1 MKKLLFM
8 ALLTIT
14 VSAAAQTQELS
25 KPDYT
30 GIEKNI
36 KDKTSQY
43 FYKKLFARFTTADST
58 LTLEER
64 RHLYYGFS
72 FTEKYSPYSSSPS
85 GDELKK
91 LLEKENLTNKE
102 MQKVVLLAGREL
114 DLYPFNIRMR
124 EYRQYFLKKLG
135 KNADAALEN
144 SRIEIILDAI
154 LSTGDGTSKDN
165 AFYVIEVGNEYQLLD
180 ILGFEYGG
188 EQSLVEG
195 RYDYLTLQKNAY
207 NVEGF
212 YFDVSRS
219 LQSMRH

>member
-1 MKKLLFM
+1 MKKLIFI
-8 ALLTIT
+8 ALIFVTT
-14 VSAAAQTQELS
+14 GAAAQTQDLK
-25 KPDYT
+25 KPDYA
-30 GIEKNI
+30 GIEKST
-36 KDKTSQY
+36 KDKSSQY

-72 FTEKYSPYSSSPS
+72 FTEKYNPYSS
-85 GDELKK
+85 GVAINELNK
-91 LLEKENLTNKE
+91 LLEKEVLTDKE
-102 MQKVVLLAGREL
+102 MNHVVLLAGREL
-114 DLYPFNIRMR
+114 DQYPFNIRMR
-124 EYRQYFLKKLG
+124 EYRQFFLKKLG

-144 SRIEIILDAI
+144 ARIEMILDAI

-195 RYDYLTLQKNAY
+195 RYDYLKLQKNAY
-207 NVEGF
+207 NVDGF

-219 LQSMRH
+219 LQSLGH

>member
-1 MKKLLFM
+1 M

>member
-14 VSAAAQTQELS
+14 VSVAAQTQELS

-91 LLEKENLTNKE
+91 LLEKENLSNKE